1 MSKQLRA
8 LLFIFCIGYSLPLF
22 AQGVKFSKEEKT
34 IIELQD
40 KRTDIDEIAKYLSSP
55 NEKVAWRAA
64 VALGNIGD
72 STARPILIKR
82 LAAEKRELISDAIT
96 FALGILGAN
105 TKSFKAVATA
115 TELFP
120 NQEHFIA
127 LARTTPANEITTCTE
142 YLTRYSTTHPKPV
155 AYALTELG
163 LRKLLNDDLIALV
176 KQLDAHPDA
185 SVRWHAIYGL
195 SRTTDSALLSRHLD
209 VLKEFLSD
217 QGSAESR
224 MFAATALGQIHNLE
238 AGRML
243 IAAIKSELEWRVR
256 VNIFNAITKLP
267 YFSSTIFESVK
278 KAVLES
284 TIEDVRTIHPALAA
298 LTMLDNMLANGK
310 VSTAD
315 SVTVRDWLAGFN
327 PQGNQY
333 DGYPIAVRASTMIP
347 VARFGKDALSPNDIA
362 EYFSNR
368 DRAVDIY
375 TCRALGNFRDT
386 TAMITLLRRYFQ
398 SVSTQTLYA
407 LEGLHGQWKL
417 IQNDSV
423 YRNTLEKFHFA
434 SAYRHILIR
443 TPDQTDLVQVVG
455 LTLELLQEPGVAVD
469 SFKTEAEEYL
479 LRYLEKYNT
488 AAYSDQMI
496 SVLSAIQT
504 LKPSQPEFRQK
515 IKAIYHKAAT
525 DYGNAPLANEA
536 YKTLDSLGGNDQKKL
551 AVIYKHEPIDWK
563 MLETAPDTLLVPTK
577 YGFYYLKL
585 MPYDA
590 PLSVLNILKLA
601 KVNFFANCY
610 VHRVVPNFVIQTGD
624 NTGSGYGGPGYSIRT
639 EISPAQYDT
648 EGIVGMASSGKDTEG
663 SQWFITHCPTPHLN
677 TRYTIWA
684 KALKS
689 NEQID
694 RTQLDDQIENVILYK

>member
-1 MSKQLRA
+1 MSKQLQV
-8 LLFIFCIGYSLPLF
+8 LFFILCIGYSLPLS

-40 KRTDIDEIAKYLSSP
+40 KRTGIDEIAKYLSSP
-55 NEKVAWRAA
+55 NEKIAWRAA

-72 STARPILIKR
+72 TTARPILIKR
-82 LAAEKRELISDAIT
+82 LPAEKRELVSDAIV
-96 FALGILGAN
+96 FSLGVLGAN
-105 TKSFKAVATA
+105 SKSYKAVADA
-115 TELFP
+115 TNIFP

-127 LARTTPANEITTCTE
+127 LARCTPKTEISACTE
-142 YLTRYSTTHPKPV
+142 YLMNSAIAHPKPV
-155 AYALTELG
+155 AFALTELG
-163 LRKLLNDDLIALV
+163 LRKLLNDDLINIA
-176 KQLDAHPDA
+176 KQLDANPDPV
-185 SVRWHAIYGL
+185 VRWHAVYGL
-195 SRTTDSALLSRHLD
+195 SRNGDSALLSRHLD
-209 VLKEFLSD
+209 VIKEFLND

-224 MFAATALGQIHNLE
+224 MFAATALGQIHDFE
-238 AGRML
+238 AGRLL

-256 VNIFNAITKLP
+256 VNLFNAITKLP

-284 TIEDVRTIHPALAA
+284 TIEDVRTVHPALAA
-298 LTMLDNMLANGK
+298 LSMVDNMLDQGK
-310 VSTAD
+310 VSSAD

-333 DGYPIAVRASTMIP
+333 DAYPIAVRASTMIP
-347 VARFGKDALSPNDIA
+347 VARFGNDALLSNDIS

-386 TAMITLLRRYFQ
+386 MAMITLLRRYFQ
-398 SVSTQTLYA
+398 AVSTQTLFA

-417 IQNDSV
+417 IQSDSN

-443 TPDQTDLVQVVG
+443 TAEQTDLIQVVG

-479 LRYLEKYNT
+479 LRYLDKYNT
-488 AAYSDQMI
+488 AAYADQML
-496 SVLSAIQT
+496 SVLGTIQT
-504 LKPSQPEFRQK
+504 LKPAQPEFREK
-515 IKAIYHKAAT
+515 IKAIYKKAAT
-525 DYGNAPLANEA
+525 EYGNTQLASEA
-536 YKTLDSLGGNDQKKL
+536 FKTLDSLGVKDEKKL
-551 AVIYKHEPIDWK
+551 TVVYKREPIDWK

-577 YGFYYLKL
+577 YGFYYIKL
-585 MPYDA
+585 LPYDA
-590 PLSVLNILKLA
+590 PLSVLSILKLA
-601 KVNFFANCY
+601 KINFFANCY

-624 NTGSGYGGPGYSIRT
+624 NTGSGYGGPGYIIRT
-639 EISPAQYDT
+639 EISPTQYDT

-663 SQWFITHCPTPHLN
+663 SQWFITHCPTPYLN
-677 TRYTIWA
+677 TRYTIWG

-694 RTQLDDQIENVILYK
+694 KTQLDDQIENVILYK